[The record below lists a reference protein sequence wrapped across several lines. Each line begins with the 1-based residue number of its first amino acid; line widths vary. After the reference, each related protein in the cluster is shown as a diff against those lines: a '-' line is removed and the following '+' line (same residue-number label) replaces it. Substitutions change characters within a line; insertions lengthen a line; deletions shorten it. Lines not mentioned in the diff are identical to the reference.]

1 VLGLGALYATTVVQ
15 LVLSTR
21 GLATVKLSR
30 YLYCGVCV
38 CVCVCVCIARGLV
51 TLSLSP
57 PLLLAT
63 RRPPFLSRLQVTLDK
78 GNEVE
83 EMQAL
88 LDSFFD
94 SFVSL
99 GAAGMQRPDPQVNNN
114 FLCK

>member
-1 VLGLGALYATTVVQ
+1 
-15 LVLSTR
+15 
-21 GLATVKLSR
+21 
-30 YLYCGVCV
+30 
-38 CVCVCVCIARGLV
+38 VCVCVCIARGLV